1 MDSSTTSVPNE
12 NKTQEETIEM
22 FAIDQH
28 GEVSELNG
36 EPKNSPTSA
45 SKKNSTAS
53 VQKEAK
59 THKEKAKVSA
69 IGEHGTGDKTKG
81 NSIRKNSYSSTSM
94 DNSTA
99 FVPKES
105 KTHEENAKVSAI
117 CEHGTGD
124 KTKGNSIRKNSYSS
138 TSMDIST
145 KSFPKDENTCFPRLY
160 RTVDYIKRILQT
172 LVFSM
177 LLPVVLV
184 LFWLA
189 LIAAIA
195 IVHGY
200 TVKTFMVIKHLKYN

>member
-69 IGEHGTGDKTKG
+69 IG
-81 NSIRKNSYSSTSM
+81 
-94 DNSTA
+94 
-99 FVPKES
+99 
-105 KTHEENAKVSAI
+105 
-117 CEHGTGD
+117 EHGTGD